1 MKTKKRWV
9 NWRGNGGK
17 GRREDGEAGRHGET
31 RDFKRGKAFAW
42 TNDGN
47 YLENRVFGWR
57 DLRGV
62 RPVVLS
68 FPKTRNCLVCSVF
81 LEGVES
87 ECMRRFVCVK
97 VWVARVWRRVVVRAK
112 WLYLFFVGEL
122 SGWEESESPL
132 RSAPP
137 FPLGFYALIWFIGRT
152 LRPSLRNQKKI

>member
-1 MKTKKRWV
+1 MVARVAGKTEKQEGTGKR
-9 NWRGNGGK
+9 
-17 GRREDGEAGRHGET
+17 ET
-31 RDFKRGKAFAW
+31 LNVERAFAW

-97 VWVARVWRRVVVRAK
+97 VWVARVWRRVVVRVDEM
-112 WLYLFFVGEL
+112 LYLF
-122 SGWEESESPL
+122 
-132 RSAPP
+132 
-137 FPLGFYALIWFIGRT
+137 LIIGG
-152 LRPSLRNQKKI
+152 